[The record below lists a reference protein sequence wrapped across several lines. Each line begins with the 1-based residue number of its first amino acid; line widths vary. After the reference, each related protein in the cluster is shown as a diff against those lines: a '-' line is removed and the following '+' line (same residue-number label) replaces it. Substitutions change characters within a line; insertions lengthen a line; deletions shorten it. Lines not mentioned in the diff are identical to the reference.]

1 MVYIY
6 IVLIYG
12 EIYPLRWNCQVGA
25 WTLAFILRGHSIFF
39 QAGMAIRGR
48 FLCADRQLRLGSRFV
63 SQWRGWHMLQSWP
76 WKQFSSSMCNSCNW
90 LLYIYICVCLYT
102 YIYIYMYI
110 CICICCHLNEVR
122 SHLSINKTK
131 FNCHPQQLQISSLI
145 CQDSALHLRWSLL
158 WQRWRRS

>member
-39 QAGMAIRGR
+39 QAGMASEGGSFVRIDS
-48 FLCADRQLRLGSRFV
+48 FVWAPVLCPSGGIDIC
-63 SQWRGWHMLQSWP
+63 
-76 WKQFSSSMCNSCNW
+76 CNHGPENSFRHRCVTPATDC
-90 LLYIYICVCLYT
+90 YIYICVCLYT
-102 YIYIYMYI
+102 YIYMYI